1 MLSLHGLAIT
11 SLVTFCHSNQRG
23 SHPVSADRHL
33 ILVDGSSYLFR
44 AYHALPK
51 FTNRRGE
58 PTGAIYGVV
67 NMLKKLHNDHINA
80 CIAVIFDARG
90 KTFRDEL
97 YPQYKANRPPIPED
111 LAWQI
116 APLHELV
123 IALGLPLLAVSGV
136 EADDVIGTL
145 ATQARDAGIRVMIS
159 TSDKDITQLVDQH
172 ITIINSIDDKI
183 LDPSGV
189 EAKFGVPPHLM
200 VDYLTLAGDSVDN
213 IPGVPKVGPKTAAKW
228 LNQYGSLSALVDH
241 AEEIKGKV
249 GENLRASL
257 DQLPLSRTLVTIK
270 CDVPLEHSPESLVV
284 TPPDRTRLKALFE
297 RFEFKLWMAELNT
310 EPTGNVTLEP
320 TGESLRRKPTE
331 NRYELVLDEMHFNT
345 WMDRLFQADVFAF
358 DTETTSL
365 EYVDA
370 VVVGVSFAVEPNH
383 AAYVPFGHD
392 YPDAPTQLS
401 RDWVLDRL
409 KPLLED
415 PNRPKIGQNLKYD
428 LSVLTNHG
436 VNLRG
441 AVYDTM
447 LESYVL
453 DNAGNRHDMDSLAL
467 RFLGR
472 ETTRFEDI
480 AGKGVKQLTFNQIPL
495 EKAAPYAAEDADVAL
510 QLHHCLWQRL
520 SGDPSLLKL
529 FNELEMP
536 LVDVLST
543 MERNGVCI
551 DVHRLKAQSDELA
564 TALQTLEIQA
574 HKLAGEEFNLGSPK
588 QIQEILYERQ
598 GLPVLAKTPKG
609 QPSTGESV
617 LHELAESYPLPRTI
631 LEHRV
636 LAKLRSTYTEA
647 LPACVNRKTGR
658 VHTSYRQAVA
668 STGRLS
674 SSDPNLQN
682 IPVRTPEGRRIRQ
695 AFIAPEGSMLLAADY
710 SQIELRIMA
719 HLSQDEGLCQ
729 AFAEEQDIHQVTA
742 SEVFAIGLDEVTNE
756 QRRRAKA
763 INFGLIYGM
772 SAFGLARQLGLDRGA
787 AQAYV
792 DRYFERY
799 PKVKEYMEATKHAA
813 RESGFVET
821 VFGRRLYL
829 PDIKARNFQRRSY
842 AERTAINAP
851 MQGTAADIVK
861 RAMIRVHHQ
870 IVHQTDMHM
879 IMQVH
884 DELVFEVSE
893 ARIDELNRL
902 VCAEMRD
909 AVKLSVPL
917 VVNVG
922 VGKNWDEAH

>member
-1 MLSLHGLAIT
+1 MST
-11 SLVTFCHSNQRG
+11 
-23 SHPVSADRHL
+23 DRHL

-51 FTNRRGE
+51 FTNQRGE
-58 PTGAIYGVV
+58 PTGAIYGVI
-67 NMLKKLHNDHINA
+67 NMLKKLHNDHSGA
-80 CIAVIFDARG
+80 CIAVIFDAHG

-97 YPQYKANRPPIPED
+97 YPQYKANRPPIPGD
-111 LAWQI
+111 LVWQI

-123 IALGLPLLAVSGV
+123 VALGLPLLAVPGV

-145 ATQARDAGIRVMIS
+145 ATQARNARIRVTIS
-159 TSDKDITQLVDQH
+159 TSDKDITQLVDEH
-172 ITIINSIDDKI
+172 ITIINSIDDKV
-183 LDPSGV
+183 LDPHGV
-189 EAKFGVPPHLM
+189 KAKFGVPPHLM
-200 VDYLTLAGDSVDN
+200 VDYLTLVGDSVDN
-213 IPGVPKVGPKTAAKW
+213 VPGVPKVGPKTAAKW

-249 GENLRASL
+249 GESLRASL
-257 DQLPLSRTLVTIK
+257 DQLPLSRTLVTLK
-270 CDVPLEHSPESLVV
+270 CDVTLQHSPESLAI
-284 TPPDRTRLKALFE
+284 TPPDRARLRALFE
-297 RFEFKLWMAELNT
+297 RFEFKSWMTELNAEAT
-310 EPTGNVTLEP
+310 ENVTLEP
-320 TGESLRRKPTE
+320 TGESIKEKPTA
-331 NRYELVLDEMHFNT
+331 NHYELVLDKVHFNT
-345 WMDRLFQADVFAF
+345 WLDRLFQAEAFAF

-365 EYVDA
+365 KYVDA
-370 VVVGVSFAVEPNH
+370 VVVGVSFAVESEH

-392 YPDAPTQLS
+392 YPGAPTQLS
-401 RDWVLDRL
+401 RDWVLERL
-409 KPLLED
+409 KPLLENPD
-415 PNRPKIGQNLKYD
+415 RPKIGQNLKYD
-428 LSVLTNHG
+428 MSVLANHD
-436 VNLRG
+436 VHLRG

-453 DNAGNRHDMDSLAL
+453 NNAANRHDMDSLAL

-480 AGKGVKQLTFNQIPL
+480 AGKGSKQLTFNQIPL

-510 QLHHCLWQRL
+510 QLHRCLWQKL
-520 SGDPSLLKL
+520 SGDPPLIKL

-551 DVHRLKAQSDELA
+551 DVHRLKTQSEELSIALHALEAQAHELA
-564 TALQTLEIQA
+564 
-574 HKLAGEEFNLGSPK
+574 GGVFNLGSPK
-588 QIQEILYERQ
+588 QIQEILYGHQ

-617 LHELAESYPLPRTI
+617 LQELAESYPLPRI
-631 LEHRV
+631 IIEHRA

-682 IPVRTPEGRRIRQ
+682 IPIRTPEGRRIRQ
-695 AFIAPEGSMLLAADY
+695 AFIAPKGSMLLAADY

-729 AFAEEQDIHQVTA
+729 AFAEEQDIHQATA
-742 SEVFAIGLDEVTNE
+742 SEVFAIGIDEVTKE

-772 SAFGLARQLGLDRGA
+772 SAFGLARQLGVDRGA

-799 PKVKEYMEATKHAA
+799 PKVKEYMEATKHSA

-851 MQGTAADIVK
+851 MQGTAADIIK

-870 IVHQTDMHM
+870 IVHQVDMQM

-884 DELVFEVSE
+884 DELVFEVNE
-893 ARIDELNRL
+893 MKIDALKRL

-909 AVKLSVPL
+909 AAKLSVPL

-922 VGKNWDEAH
+922 VGRNWDEAH